1 MLKISA
7 NRRSP
12 HIYKKGK
19 ISTSHA
25 RTLSKIE
32 DKEKIVELADK
43 IVNENLN
50 VRQIEEVSKETP
62 KRVKQQHTE
71 KNREYQQLEQELT
84 DYLGTR
90 VKIKNK
96 KIEINYEN
104 DNDLNRILEI
114 INFNK

>member
-1 MLKISA
+1 M
-7 NRRSP
+7 
-12 HIYKKGK
+12 
-19 ISTSHA
+19 
-25 RTLSKIE
+25 E

-43 IVNENLN
+43 IINENLN
-50 VRQIEEVSKETP
+50 VRQIEEVSKIEP
-62 KRVKQQHTE
+62 KKVKQQHVE
-71 KNREYQQLEQELT
+71 KNRQYQELEQELV

-114 INFNK
+114 MNFNK